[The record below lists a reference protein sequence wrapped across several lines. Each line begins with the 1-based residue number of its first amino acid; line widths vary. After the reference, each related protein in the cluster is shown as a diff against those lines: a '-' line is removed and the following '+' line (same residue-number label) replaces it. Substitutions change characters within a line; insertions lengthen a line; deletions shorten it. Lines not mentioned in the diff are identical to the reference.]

1 MPEKNRKAGKFPPL
15 KVNLVKFLTSE
26 EGKISKTKISH
37 MAGASIG
44 VGLGLAALLM
54 SVKSTEAACSHS
66 SHGSHSSH
74 ASHSSHSS
82 HASHAS
88 HSSHSSHGSHSSHAS
103 HGSHG
108 SY

>member
-1 MPEKNRKAGKFPPL
+1 MPEKMKKEKKLPSL
-15 KVNLVKFLTSE
+15 KKNLRNFLTSE
-26 EGKISKTKISH
+26 EGKISKRKVSS

-44 VGLGLAALLM
+44 VGMGIAALLM
-54 SVKSTEAACSHS
+54 MVKSTEAACTHS

-74 ASHSSHSS
+74 ASHN
-82 HASHAS
+82 
-88 HSSHSSHGSHSSHAS
+88 SHGSHGSHGSHAS